1 MAYDNDTTNMRGE
14 PGAARSLRNDG
25 VADFGGWAANYAL
38 AVVFLIFGATKFTAM
53 GGEGI
58 APLVM
63 NSPLASW
70 WHALFGVDGTG
81 QVPGAYEILTG
92 LLIAARPINP
102 RLSVI
107 GGAMAV
113 ITFLVTL
120 TFLFSTP
127 MVAAGDTP
135 FPLSMLG
142 QFLLKDLVLLSV
154 ALWIF
159 GASRVEAQLHRT

>member
-1 MAYDNDTTNMRGE
+1 MIFNNDRAAMRGIADI
-14 PGAARSLRNDG
+14 GA
-25 VADFGGWAANYAL
+25 WATSYAL
-38 AVVFLIFGATKFTAM
+38 AVIFLIFGATKFTAM

-63 NSPLASW
+63 NSPLTGWLHGA
-70 WHALFGVDGTG
+70 FGIDGAARFL
-81 QVPGAYEILTG
+81 GAYEILAG
-92 LLIAARPINP
+92 LLIAARPVDP
-102 RLSVI
+102 RLSMI

-120 TFLFSTP
+120 TFLFTTP
-127 MVAAGDTP
+127 MVAAGDAP

-154 ALWIF
+154 ALWVF
-159 GASRVEAQLHRT
+159 GASRAKATLRRK